1 MEGGSSPAARRAGP
15 IRRKRSASFSGS
27 SSRSLGPRWPTTT
40 SSGRCFPPSPPAS
53 CRLASTACSPSPAS
67 AKPTSGWR
75 RANSTAR
82 SSSCP
87 TRPRATGPM
96 GTESLSILQVLE
108 KGLFSTGSVVQMFQ
122 LARGLARRGHRVAIV
137 SRPEGDVPVEA
148 RREGIDFVPLSLKHE
163 FDLGSA
169 RRLARVFD
177 ERAVDVVHVHKG
189 IAHAVA
195 LFATSFSRRPR
206 PVIVVNRG
214 VSFPLDVFNRIK
226 FHVRMD
232 AVVTVCEDIKKVIVA
247 SGNLPPE
254 KVNVIYAG
262 VDLSRFDPAKSDRQ
276 RVRREWGVAPDE
288 TLLVQVGAREWK
300 GWKDLISAAAVL
312 AADHPRLKTAIVAC
326 EDDAKKAEASAF
338 AREKGIADR
347 VLPIGFRSDM
357 PDVLAAADIVAD
369 LSYEGLGI
377 TGTLRE
383 AMALGVP
390 VVASEAGGNPE
401 LVVDGESGILVRP
414 RDPSA
419 MAAAVR
425 RLLTDPTLAAL
436 LARGGRERVEKGF
449 SSEIRLDRIESLYYR
464 LTEEKGRLQGP

>member
-1 MEGGSSPAARRAGP
+1 MT
-15 IRRKRSASFSGS
+15 
-27 SSRSLGPRWPTTT
+27 SRP
-40 SSGRCFPPSPPAS
+40 
-53 CRLASTACSPSPAS
+53 
-67 AKPTSGWR
+67 
-75 RANSTAR
+75 
-82 SSSCP
+82 
-87 TRPRATGPM
+87 
-96 GTESLSILQVLE
+96 LSILQILE
-108 KGLFSTGSVVQMFQ
+108 KGLFTTGSVVQMFQ

-137 SRPEGDVPVEA
+137 SRPEGDVPAEA

-169 RRLARVFD
+169 RRLARVFE

-195 LFATSFSRRPR
+195 LFATFFSRRPR

-214 VSFPLDVFNRIK
+214 VSFPLDGFNRIK

-232 AVVTVCEDIKKVIVA
+232 AVVTVCEDIKKVIVV

-288 TLLVQVGAREWK
+288 TLVVQVGAREWK
-300 GWKDLISAAAVL
+300 GWKDLISAAAIL
-312 AADHPRLKTAIVAC
+312 AADHSRLKTAIVAC
-326 EDDAKKAEASAF
+326 EDDAKKAEVSAF

-357 PDVLAAADIVAD
+357 PDVLAAAEIVAD

-383 AMALGVP
+383 AMALERP
-390 VVASEAGGNPE
+390 VIGSAAGGNPE
-401 LVVDGESGILVRP
+401 LVVDGASGLLVPP

-419 MAAAVR
+419 MAAAIR
-425 RLLTDPTLAAL
+425 RLLTDPALAAM
-436 LARGGRERVEKGF
+436 LAHGGRERVARGF
-449 SSEIRLDRIESLYYR
+449 SSEVRLDRIEALYAR
-464 LTEEKGRLQGP
+464 LLANRQ